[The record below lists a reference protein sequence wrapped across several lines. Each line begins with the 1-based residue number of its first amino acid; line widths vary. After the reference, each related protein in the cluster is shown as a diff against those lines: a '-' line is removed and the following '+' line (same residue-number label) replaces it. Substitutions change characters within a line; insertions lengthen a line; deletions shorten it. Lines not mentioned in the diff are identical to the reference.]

1 MNVKRGIRRSSILEI
16 VARSGE
22 VSVENLARQFGVSVM
37 TIRRDLA
44 HLSRAGRLSRIHGGA
59 VPSRAGVIEFSF
71 HEKGNRRAVQ
81 KRAIA
86 SKVAAMVS
94 PGMAISLDTGTTTL
108 EIARALSGTSGVTV
122 LTTSLAIASVLYAN
136 DNIELVLLGG
146 NVRKNSPDLMGPLT
160 EDNLKRFRIHLAVLG
175 ADAVTPDGIFTTDIG
190 ISRISRAMVE
200 NADNV
205 VLAVDSTKFTQTAF
219 VKCVSLQE
227 IDRLVTDDGCSEDI
241 RAWLE
246 EAIDEVVYVSTNANE
261 EQRTFSSN
269 KSAERH
275 CRG

>member
-1 MNVKRGIRRSSILEI
+1 MKRNKRHDQILEI
-16 VARSGE
+16 VAREGE
-22 VSVENLARQFGVSVM
+22 VSVDILATRFGVSVM

-44 HLSRAGRLSRIHGGA
+44 HLAHTGRLSRTHGGA

-71 HEKGNRRAVQ
+71 HEKENRRALQ

-86 SKVAAMVS
+86 SKVAAMIS
-94 PGMAISLDTGTTTL
+94 PGMAVALDTGTTTL

-136 DNIELVLLGG
+136 ENIELVLLGG

-175 ADAVTPDGIFTTDIG
+175 ADAVTRDGIFTTDIG
-190 ISRISRAMVE
+190 ISRISRAMAG

-205 VLAVDSTKFTQTAF
+205 VLAADSTKFTQTAF

-246 EAIDEVVYVSTNANE
+246 EAIGEVIYVSTGSETAL
-261 EQRTFSSN
+261 
-269 KSAERH
+269 
-275 CRG
+275 